1 MELCYNLRTAA
12 IVLGVKVSTLR
23 YWIKSGKI
31 KAVRYTVGKG
41 GKLYIQNSEM
51 NRIRQEVKNGSGT

>member
-12 IVLGVKVSTLR
+12 IMLGVKVSTLR
-23 YWIKSGKI
+23 YWIKTGKI

-41 GKLYIQNSEM
+41 GKLYIQHSEM
-51 NRIRQEVKNGSGT
+51 NRIRQEVQNGSGT